1 MEWGYAADS
10 GVSKR
15 QIRFVQVQLAEHQVG
30 LAGLL
35 EREVQ
40 QPCARLYLES
50 GQYASKDIPSGGR
63 SVAPNENKA
72 EPGTR
77 GS

>member
-15 QIRFVQVQLAEHQVG
+15 QIRLVQVQLAEHQ
-30 LAGLL
+30 AGLL

-63 SVAPNENKA
+63 SVAPNEDKA